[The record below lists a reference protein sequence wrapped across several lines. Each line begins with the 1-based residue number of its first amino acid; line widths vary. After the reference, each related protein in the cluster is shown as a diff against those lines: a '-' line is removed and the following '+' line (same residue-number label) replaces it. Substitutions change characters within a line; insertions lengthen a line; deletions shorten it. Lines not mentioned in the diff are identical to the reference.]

1 MNWMRKL
8 GFVLLAFS
16 LSATAAWAQ
25 DTTSE
30 AVQTFTSADG
40 RISFSYPAGW
50 VSRSSSRVTYLAND
64 ESALAHNY
72 GDAFAPGQIQVSIY
86 GGTLEDVL
94 PDTDVDA
101 DASAVEILEAAVV
114 QVGAEDNTTFEAI
127 ETSEVNDYD
136 AAGVRFESDG
146 FEGYAF
152 FVVLEDEYFTAFQ
165 VLTAE
170 GEYSRWRAKIND
182 LIASIEYEADGVSS
196 DEPLE
201 LSETYSAPEDGIIS
215 VSYPAGW
222 AARASSPAGVDFAS
236 SEDAL
241 DLWLYDSFGAGDVH
255 LSILYGTIDDLM
267 NNAPSSDMTP
277 LELLEY
283 TLETNAE
290 NDERIT
296 NIEAPESLSV
306 NDRQAAV
313 TRVEVED
320 STSVVLIIEYPDSM
334 YVAAMAQSRSEE
346 IERWEGVLLDILAT
360 LEVGEPASS

>member
-30 AVQTFTSADG
+30 AVQTYSSEDG
-40 RISFSYPAGW
+40 RLSFSYPAGW

-64 ESALAHNY
+64 ETALDYSY
-72 GDAFAPGQIQVSIY
+72 GATFAPGQIQVSVY
-86 GGTLEDVL
+86 SGSVEDVL
-94 PDTDVDA
+94 PETDVDA
-101 DASAVEILEAAVV
+101 DASAAEILEAAVA
-114 QVGAEDNTTFEAI
+114 QVTAEENTTFEAI
-127 ETSEVNDYD
+127 ETPQADDYD
-136 AAGVRFESDG
+136 AAGIRFASDG

-152 FVVLEDEYFTAFQ
+152 FAVLDDDYFTAFQ

-170 GEYSRWRAKIND
+170 GEFSRWRAKIND
-182 LIASIEYEADGVSS
+182 LIASLDYHADSVSS
-196 DEPLE
+196 DAPIE

-241 DLWLYDSFGAGDVH
+241 DLWMYDSFAPGDVH
-255 LSILYGTIDDLM
+255 IAILYGTIDDLM
-267 NNAPSSDMTP
+267 NDAPSSDMSP

-296 NIEAPESLSV
+296 NIEAPEALSV

-320 STSVVLIIEYPDSM
+320 STSTVLIIEYPDGM
-334 YVAAMAQSRSEE
+334 YVAAMAQSRSDEL
-346 IERWEGVLLDILAT
+346 ERWEGVLLDMLAT
-360 LEVGEPASS
+360 LEVGEPTSS

>member
-25 DTTSE
+25 DTTTAAE
-30 AVQTFTSADG
+30 LTYTSQDG
-40 RISFSYPAGW
+40 RLSFSYPAGW
-50 VSRSSSRVTYLAND
+50 VSRSSSRVTYLANN
-64 ESALAHNY
+64 ETALGYSY
-72 GDAFAPGQIQVSIY
+72 GARFAPGHIQVSVY
-86 GGTLEDVL
+86 NGTLEDVL
-94 PDTDVDA
+94 PQTDVDA
-101 DASAVEILEAAVV
+101 DASAAEILEAAVA
-114 QVGAEDNTTFEAI
+114 QVTPEDNTTFESI
-127 ETSEVNDYD
+127 ETPETADYD
-136 AAGVRFESDG
+136 AAGVRFTSDG

-152 FVVLEDEYFTAFQ
+152 FAVLDDEYFTAFQ

-170 GEYSRWRAKIND
+170 GEYSRWRVKIND
-182 LIASIEYEADGVSS
+182 LIASLDYHADDVSG

-201 LSETYSAPEDGIIS
+201 LTETYSAPEDGIIS

-222 AARASSPAGVDFAS
+222 AAQASSPAGVDFAS

-241 DLWLYDSFGAGDVH
+241 DLWLYDSFEAGDVH
-255 LSILYGTIDDLM
+255 LSILYGTIDDLL

-277 LELLEY
+277 LEVLEY

-296 NIEAPESLSV
+296 NIEAPEALSV

-313 TRVEVED
+313 TRVEVRD
-320 STSVVLIIEYPDSM
+320 STSTLLIIEYLDGM

-346 IERWEGVLLDILAT
+346 IDRWEGVLLDILAT